1 MTEQSQT
8 LYRKWRSQTFGA
20 LVGQDAVTQT
30 LRQAVGQGRL
40 AHAYLFSG
48 PRGTGKTSTA
58 RLLAKM
64 INCATPQN
72 GEPCNSCDSCREI
85 TEGRSTDVFEI
96 DAASNRGI
104 DEIRDLRD
112 RVRVAANTERTRVY
126 IIDEIHML
134 TEPAFNALLKTL
146 EEPPPRVIFVLATT
160 DPQKVPETVISRCQ
174 RFEFRRIGLRD
185 LVAHLAYIADQE
197 HITAERSA
205 FELIARAARGGMRD
219 ALSLLD
225 QVRAFAGDVITAE
238 STRQVLGQADPT
250 LVRDLVTY
258 VADGDTAAGLHR
270 IHDLAQSGVD
280 LRQLTQQIGEL
291 WRQLMLARAGADIA
305 TILDLL
311 PEDTRDLQ
319 RMAASFSLE
328 TLANCARIFAKND
341 AGPHTQIVP
350 QLSLELAF
358 LDCVAAARPRAPALA
373 DSTATVS
380 APPTHQADPSVAPR
394 QRQADPPPKPPA
406 APPST
411 PEPPT
416 VVRAATPDALSRAET
431 PGLRSASEP
440 APRIAEAPGT
450 PTTTYLAAAS
460 RPARGEMPG
469 DHQLPLDEQATP
481 APLNPSPPLIGQD
494 LAALTVQLRSQW
506 KVFREIAKQRSIRV
520 FGMLGNAHCSTITPG
535 TPPVVVLGAEYEFH
549 CKELSSPE
557 HHETIE
563 WALQQTLNIACH
575 FTIVQEAEAPPV
587 ASSTAIP
594 PPAGPPM
601 PDSREIQQ
609 MPHQSDLRVSPTS
622 EPPTQ
627 RAPATSNFATP
638 APAVDPAISTADPL
652 RHAASDPVVQAI
664 IGTFGGHVHAVIR
677 PTGP

>member
-30 LRQAVGQGRL
+30 LRQAVAHGRL

-64 INCATPQN
+64 LNCANPQN
-72 GEPCNSCDSCREI
+72 GEPCNACDSCREI

-146 EEPPPRVIFVLATT
+146 EEPPPRVTFVLATT

-185 LVAHLAYIADQE
+185 MVDHLAYVADQE

-205 FELIARAARGGMRD
+205 LELIARAARGGMRD

-225 QVRAFAGDVITAE
+225 QVRAFAGDTITAE

-250 LVRDLVTY
+250 LVRDLVTF
-258 VADGDTAAGLHR
+258 VATADTAAGLHR

-280 LRQLTQQIGEL
+280 LRQLAQQIGEL
-291 WRQLMLARAGADIA
+291 WRHLMLARAGADIA
-305 TILDLL
+305 TILDLP
-311 PEDTRDLQ
+311 PEDAQDLQ

-328 TLANCARIFAKND
+328 ALADCARIFAKND

-358 LDCVAAARPRAPALA
+358 LDCVAAVRPRATALA

-380 APPTHQADPSVAPR
+380 APPT
-394 QRQADPPPKPPA
+394 RQADQPSAPPQRPTDPLPKPPVA
-406 APPST
+406 QPST
-411 PEPPT
+411 PEPPP
-416 VVRAATPDALSRAET
+416 VVRAATPDALPRAEMPGSRST
-431 PGLRSASEP
+431 PEP
-440 APRIAEAPGT
+440 APRIAEASIAANA
-450 PTTTYLAAAS
+450 TYTAS
-460 RPARGEMPG
+460 SPQSTDSETPG
-469 DHQLPLDEQATP
+469 DQKPPRDERVTP
-481 APLNPSPPLIGQD
+481 APVNPSSAPTGQD

-506 KVFREIAKQRSIRV
+506 KVFREIAKQRNIRV

-535 TPPVVVLGAEYEFH
+535 TPPVVVLGTEYEFH

-563 WALQQTLNIACH
+563 WALQQTLNMACH
-575 FTIVQEAEAPPV
+575 FTIIQEAEAPPV
-587 ASSTAIP
+587 ASAAAHPPLATPPKPASWEVQPTPQQSSSSVPASPEPPAQRAAEASSSASLP
-594 PPAGPPM
+594 PPV
-601 PDSREIQQ
+601 DS
-609 MPHQSDLRVSPTS
+609 
-622 EPPTQ
+622 
-627 RAPATSNFATP
+627 ATAT
-638 APAVDPAISTADPL
+638 TDPL
-652 RHAASDPVVQAI
+652 RRATSDPVVQAI
-664 IGTFGGHVHAVIR
+664 IGTFGGHVRAVIR
-677 PTGP
+677 STGP